1 MQKMQFLFFKTL
13 IFWITLFIHGF
24 NCISF
29 SIFLWKWKTNESK
42 NLLNLK
48 MRVNYLNFVFRNE
61 VKTKSKYRILNFVFQ
76 FIKNTKWHF
85 GYTDWGGWE
94 SENIKKENH
103 DGFLSPCTKVINGS
117 EKYVTQIF
125 ILNKVGVLKENL
137 YFTLFKLQY
146 NSRKIWKYAH

>member
-1 MQKMQFLFFKTL
+1 MQFLFFKTL
-13 IFWITLFIHGF
+13 ILWITLFIHGF

-85 GYTDWGGWE
+85 GYTDWVYCVKNTE
-94 SENIKKENH
+94 HNIKQNISTGME
-103 DGFLSPCTKVINGS
+103 VIS
-117 EKYVTQIF
+117 LFQRLVQKFV
-125 ILNKVGVLKENL
+125 KK
-137 YFTLFKLQY
+137 TLEY
-146 NSRKIWKYAH
+146 EII